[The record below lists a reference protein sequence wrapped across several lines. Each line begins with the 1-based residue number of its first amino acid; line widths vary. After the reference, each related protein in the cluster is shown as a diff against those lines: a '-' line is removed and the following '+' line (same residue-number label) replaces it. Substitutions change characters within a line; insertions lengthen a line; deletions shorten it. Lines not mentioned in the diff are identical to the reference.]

1 MIESSADDI
10 RDSDDALRYR
20 DVKLTL
26 IRNSMTEKKN
36 VLILKITLLL
46 MKEKRHMKELYI
58 LRRAEADIVD
68 CELTIDSTTYVLHE
82 QDDNLI
88 LCSML
93 HFLALAFFDNA
104 FKTSNLDCSET
115 IYQMKV
121 SESQQAIELE

>member
-1 MIESSADDI
+1 
-10 RDSDDALRYR
+10 
-20 DVKLTL
+20 
-26 IRNSMTEKKN
+26 MTEEKN

-46 MKEKRHMKELYI
+46 MKGKRHMKESYI

-82 QDDNLI
+82 QDDNLT

-104 FKTSNLDCSET
+104 FKASNLDCPEA

-121 SESQQAIELE
+121 SEPQQAIELE